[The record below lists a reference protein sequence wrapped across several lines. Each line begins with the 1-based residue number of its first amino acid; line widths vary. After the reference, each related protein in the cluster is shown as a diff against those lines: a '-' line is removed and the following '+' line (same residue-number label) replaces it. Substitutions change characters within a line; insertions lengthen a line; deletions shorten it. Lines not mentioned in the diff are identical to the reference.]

1 MAPFGLGGV
10 SDDVSEVLGKSR
22 ESSSRPAFQRKF
34 GTGDFDSFGG
44 TAVDGE
50 FSTIAAY
57 TVPAGTEISWG
68 YGSAK
73 NEANQGYIYALIQD
87 TTPAEVDGVLRLA
100 QTNPTGRRTE
110 VVADFDTEELKGSK
124 TDRSQKQPLPEQV
137 DKPLVT
143 QDSRILVQ
151 FRQTTGANVEISEP
165 DSDVSMPVT
174 EYDLG

>member
-1 MAPFGLGGV
+1 MVLNNLSSEV
-10 SDDVSEVLGKSR
+10 SDVLGKSR
-22 ESSSRPAFQRKF
+22 ESAERPSFQRKF
-34 GTGDFDSFGG
+34 STGDFDSFGG

-50 FSTIAAY
+50 FSTIATY

-87 TTPAEVDGVLRLA
+87 TTPAEVNGVLRLA

-110 VVADFDTEELKGSK
+110 VVADFDTEELSGSR

-143 QDSRILVQ
+143 QDSRIMVQ
-151 FRQTTGANVEISEP
+151 FRQTTGSNVDISEP
-165 DSDVSMPVT
+165 DSDVSMPIT